1 MSEDTGRLSR
11 ERLWTLIAVFFFA
24 AVVLVSM
31 QASVTAGDKT
41 AAKRMAT
48 KQAFELYQNKCLGC
62 HDSVADPE
70 KPGRTRDDWYLV
82 VNVMH
87 DYGLALTADEGDAIV
102 QLLYELRKG
111 MERDA
116 G

>member
-1 MSEDTGRLSR
+1 
-11 ERLWTLIAVFFFA
+11 
-24 AVVLVSM
+24 
-31 QASVTAGDKT
+31 
-41 AAKRMAT
+41 
-48 KQAFELYQNKCLGC
+48 
-62 HDSVADPE
+62 
-70 KPGRTRDDWYLV
+70 
-82 VNVMH
+82 MH